1 MILYVETNFPM
12 SIATGRDTQANTL
25 LLNPPTSV
33 QIAIPSVCYIK
44 ALSALEADRKY
55 RRRFSDELRLR
66 LSDAQRNLTSQHAQ
80 SLSLHLRQALDQT
93 ELLLHE
99 VKDILLQALNQLA
112 TTAETIAL
120 TADMLQ
126 DGLQPSLTNEPTDKL
141 ILSCILNHARSH
153 PTEVKVFLSGNTND
167 FGKRET
173 QEALQDAGVNYYFGS
188 SQAFLD
194 WRRSQPSL

>member
-1 MILYVETNFPM
+1 MILYIETNFPM
-12 SIATGRDTQANTL
+12 SIATGRDPQANTL
-25 LLNPPTSV
+25 LLNPPASV
-33 QIAIPSVCYIK
+33 QIAIPSICYIE
-44 ALSALEADRKY
+44 ALSALEADLKY

-66 LSDAQRNLTSQHAQ
+66 LSDAQRNLTSQPAQ
-80 SLSLHLRQALDQT
+80 SLSLHLRQALDQNQ
-93 ELLLHE
+93 LLLKE
-99 VKDILLQALNQLA
+99 VKDILPQALKQLA
-112 TTAETIAL
+112 TTVETIAL

-167 FGKRET
+167 FGKREV

-188 SQAFLD
+188 TQAFLD
-194 WRRSQPSL
+194 WLRAQPSL